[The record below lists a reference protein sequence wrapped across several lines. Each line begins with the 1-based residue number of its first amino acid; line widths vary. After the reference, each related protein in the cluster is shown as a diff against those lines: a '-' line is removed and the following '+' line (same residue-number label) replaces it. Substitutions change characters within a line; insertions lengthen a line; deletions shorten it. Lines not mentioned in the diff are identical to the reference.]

1 MNYFIILLLVIIEMT
16 IIFKEPKRKIDGSE
30 IPAGA
35 RAYMKKGI
43 FHMIFGIIGFV
54 VVFFLRK
61 FADTY
66 TPDSISDKTWLVLF
80 IIFGI
85 NLIIGVILL
94 VMSMITRRP

>member
-43 FHMIFGIIGFV
+43 FHMIFGIIGFCCG
-54 VVFFLRK
+54 L
-61 FADTY
+61 
-66 TPDSISDKTWLVLF
+66 LF
-80 IIFGI
+80 KKIC
-85 NLIIGVILL
+85 
-94 VMSMITRRP
+94 